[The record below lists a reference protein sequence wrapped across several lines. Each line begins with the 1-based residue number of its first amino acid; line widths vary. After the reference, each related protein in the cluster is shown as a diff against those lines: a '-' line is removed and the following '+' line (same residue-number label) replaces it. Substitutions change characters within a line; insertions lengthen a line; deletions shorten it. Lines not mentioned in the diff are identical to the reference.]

1 MSVFEGTRGYLAAHS
16 PFFFSRTE
24 LSSDGADFA
33 RADNPLPACHACLLG
48 QGAHQALD

>member
-1 MSVFEGTRGYLAAHS
+1 MSVFEGTRGYLAAQ
-16 PFFFSRTE
+16 PLFFSRTE

-33 RADNPLPACHACLLG
+33 RADDPLPACHACLLG